1 MKEIGSKNDNKI
13 GKEIDEVY
21 ECCTLCARSC
31 GVDRTRG
38 QLGRCG
44 MPSDVY
50 VSRIDLH
57 MWEEP
62 IISGCRGSG
71 TVFFSGCSLG
81 CSFCQNRE
89 ISRSLCGRR
98 LSIPELS
105 EQMLALAARGA
116 HNINFVTPTHY
127 APAVKTAVR
136 LARADGL
143 SIPIV
148 YNTGSYDSVDT
159 IRALDGTVDIYLP
172 DMKYHRAS
180 VAERFSSAPDY
191 PTVALAAISEMV
203 RQCHEPVVED
213 GIMRSGVI
221 VRFLLLPGHVA
232 EAKLALHSVFS
243 SFGNSVYYSLMS
255 QYTPMPGVEPP
266 LDRRVTR
273 EEYRQLVDYADR
285 LGIENGF
292 TQGESAATADFIPDF
307 DML

>member
-1 MKEIGSKNDNKI
+1 MKKI
-13 GKEIDEVY
+13 NEAY
-21 ECCTLCARSC
+21 EGCTLCARRC

-50 VSRIDLH
+50 VARIDLH

-62 IISGCRGSG
+62 IISGSCGSG

-98 LSIPELS
+98 LLVPELS
-105 EQMLALAARGA
+105 EHMLALAARGA

-127 APAVKTAVR
+127 APSVRDAVR
-136 LARADGL
+136 LARDGGL
-143 SIPIV
+143 CIPIV
-148 YNTGSYDSVDT
+148 YNTGSYDTVDT
-159 IRALDGTVDIYLP
+159 IRSLDGTVDIYLP
-172 DMKYHRAS
+172 DMKYHRPS
-180 VAERFSSAPDY
+180 TAERFSSAPDY
-191 PTVALAAISEMV
+191 PSVALAAISEMV
-203 RQCHEPVVED
+203 RQRPEPIVED
-213 GIMRSGVI
+213 GIMRSGVG

-243 SFGNSVYYSLMS
+243 AFGNSVYYSLMS
-255 QYTPMPGVEPP
+255 QYTPMPGLEPP
-266 LDRRVTR
+266 LDRTVTR
-273 EEYRQLVDYADR
+273 DEYRQLVDYADR
-285 LGIENGF
+285 LGIQNGF
-292 TQGESAATADFIPDF
+292 TQGESAATESFIPDF